1 MAEKD
6 WEVMKV
12 LYCDHVDHEVSIEV
26 EVVYP
31 SDYLPDMPRVV
42 SHRCSDAKTCNMF
55 DKPSCVWCGTN
66 PNHQPL

>member
-12 LYCDHVDHEVSIEV
+12 LYCDHVDHEVSIEA

-31 SDYLPDMPRVV
+31 SDFLPDMPRVV

-55 DKPSCVWCGTN
+55 DNPSCVWCGTN